1 MNLREAYQAMSPA
14 TFLKTLNGSSANTN
28 VPLALKPIYDATV
41 ALDKYRIAVA
51 SQQKQLD
58 KKELLNKI
66 VAVGSTALD
75 YLDQSKQA
83 NEQLDTLAKAAW
95 AASELISDELYSE
108 ALAALVYKAPQQI
121 GKISNERK
129 TELEQK
135 LKAGKVV
142 LLKKQM
148 RELLASCKKGYEVFE
163 SPYTL
168 ALDKKARTYFEPI
181 ISKIDKNENPVYQ
194 RNDENAKTLFKL
206 KRTDNR
212 QCETILVKKQQQV
225 CLEAYEGEGGPP
237 PDRDGKAITGKD
249 AEAIVQLATRAIQ
262 IARGLCENGTFNNA
276 KGRDER
282 GNMTYQSPRAN
293 IRWLI
298 SKSETMR
305 NEFGN
310 LYKPIQGVKETPLD
324 PNNVKND
331 GTADNFLR
339 GMAAMGKATFI
350 SGGGVCAQMSHL
362 TVGILTMIAPPDT
375 QICVVYDKAIDHS
388 YTVICGPNTDWF
400 VCDPWPTS
408 PHVIPWVYC
417 CFPKKNILNH
427 FRILVKQPVSVAY
440 GIAFKDGHVKRALYY
455 ANKEVNHGWVP
466 DHEWIHTSNLILDDA
481 ELLVF
486 QMYRAGKS
494 ADQTVVALTEKGH
507 KVYYV
512 ESNQRLARNWQRAD
526 VLLLL
531 QDIAKERAAAWL
543 GERPT
548 AVTKDD
554 WGSVMSN
561 QWKP

>member
-1 MNLREAYQAMSPA
+1 
-14 TFLKTLNGSSANTN
+14 
-28 VPLALKPIYDATV
+28 
-41 ALDKYRIAVA
+41 
-51 SQQKQLD
+51 
-58 KKELLNKI
+58 
-66 VAVGSTALD
+66 
-75 YLDQSKQA
+75 
-83 NEQLDTLAKAAW
+83 
-95 AASELISDELYSE
+95 
-108 ALAALVYKAPQQI
+108 
-121 GKISNERK
+121 
-129 TELEQK
+129 
-135 LKAGKVV
+135 
-142 LLKKQM
+142 
-148 RELLASCKKGYEVFE
+148 
-163 SPYTL
+163 
-168 ALDKKARTYFEPI
+168 
-181 ISKIDKNENPVYQ
+181 
-194 RNDENAKTLFKL
+194 
-206 KRTDNR
+206 
-212 QCETILVKKQQQV
+212 
-225 CLEAYEGEGGPP
+225 
-237 PDRDGKAITGKD
+237 
-249 AEAIVQLATRAIQ
+249 
-262 IARGLCENGTFNNA
+262 
-276 KGRDER
+276 
-282 GNMTYQSPRAN
+282 MTYQSPRAN

-466 DHEWIHTSNLILDDA
+466 DHEWLHTSNLILDDA
-481 ELLVF
+481 ELLIF

-494 ADQTVVALTEKGH
+494 ADQTVLALTEKGH
-507 KVYYV
+507 KIYYV
-512 ESNQRLARNWQRAD
+512 EANQELARNWQRAD
-526 VLLLL
+526 VLLVL
-531 QDIAKERAAAWL
+531 QNVAKERAAAWL